1 MIFFTRLHHTLPE
14 CYADDTKLVC
24 SLLQKSFIEVGL
36 DLRQVEE
43 WSKEWLLKINSD
55 KSFILRFGKNNPLNS
70 YSLNGITIPVSDT
83 ITDLGVI
90 IDPSLG
96 FSAHV
101 NHVVNKASSA
111 LGWLLRTFS
120 IRNAALT
127 HLYKS
132 YVLPLLEYNSAFWN
146 PHLLKDIDALESVQ
160 RRFTKSFPFLRDL
173 PYRARLE
180 ALQLESLEIR
190 RLRATLILIYNI
202 VQNHILHSSSASSF
216 FQLSTGTL
224 DVNSH
229 CLRGHSLKLFIPRAN
244 SGTLQNCAPIRFLHL
259 WNDLTEDVVSAPNV
273 VIFKR
278 LLLKQDLSSSVV
290 GRALRSN

>member
-1 MIFFTRLHHTLPE
+1 MYALNSNAHVDVLLLDLSKAFDSVPHFRLLSKLESYGISGRILEWIKSFLSNRSQCVFVDSCSSSFKNVLSGVPQGSVLGPILFVIYLNDFFTRLHHTLPE

-24 SLLQKSFIEVGL
+24 SLLQKSFVEVGL
-36 DLRQVEE
+36 DFREVEN
-43 WSKEWLLKINSD
+43 WSKEWLLQINSQ
-55 KSFILRFGKNNPLNS
+55 KSFILRFGRNNPLNS

-120 IRNAALT
+120 IRNAPLT

-146 PHLLKDIDALESVQ
+146 PHLLKDIDALESSNADSQ
-160 RRFTKSFPFLRDL
+160 SLFRFF
-173 PYRARLE
+173 
-180 ALQLESLEIR
+180 
-190 RLRATLILIYNI
+190 ATYHI
-202 VQNHILHSSSASSF
+202 VP
-216 FQLSTGTL
+216 
-224 DVNSH
+224 D
-229 CLRGHSLKLFIPRAN
+229 
-244 SGTLQNCAPIRFLHL
+244 
-259 WNDLTEDVVSAPNV
+259 
-273 VIFKR
+273 
-278 LLLKQDLSSSVV
+278 
-290 GRALRSN
+290 